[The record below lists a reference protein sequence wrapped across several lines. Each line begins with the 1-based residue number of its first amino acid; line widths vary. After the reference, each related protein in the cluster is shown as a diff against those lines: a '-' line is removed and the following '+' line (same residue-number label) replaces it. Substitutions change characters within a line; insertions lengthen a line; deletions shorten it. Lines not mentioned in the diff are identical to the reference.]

1 MRRDSSFCAKFVR
14 YNIFMNDAPYQ
25 SLDKTVTERESQFY
39 AWETRFRYFYERN
52 PHITQ
57 SAV

>member
-14 YNIFMNDAPYQ
+14 YNNFMNDAPYR

-39 AWETRFRYFYERN
+39 EWETQFRYFYERN